1 MDKKTEKDKM
11 PSIKDLTDLFSLALS
26 TIKESYY
33 DDEIKDFLIRMLQKA
48 ELPVVRNGDTTLKK
62 MPLGHIFLKA
72 FGDTGLKLTEAYYPF
87 IVSNESEILDEEGM
101 FKDDDKVNHPT
112 HYQSYNPK
120 VNSECIDAMR
130 AAFGEEAVAIFCKLN
145 AFKYNLRSQ
154 SKGGNEDINKA
165 IWYLNKYLEL
175 NK

>member
-1 MDKKTEKDKM
+1 
-11 PSIKDLTDLFSLALS
+11 LS

-48 ELPVVRNGDTTLKK
+48 ELPVVRIGGTTSKK

-120 VNSECIDAMR
+120 VNIECIDAMR
-130 AAFGEEAVAIFCKLN
+130 AAFGDEAVAIWCKLN
-145 AFKYNLRSQ
+145 AFKYNWRSD
-154 SKGGNEDINKA
+154 SKGKNIDIGKA